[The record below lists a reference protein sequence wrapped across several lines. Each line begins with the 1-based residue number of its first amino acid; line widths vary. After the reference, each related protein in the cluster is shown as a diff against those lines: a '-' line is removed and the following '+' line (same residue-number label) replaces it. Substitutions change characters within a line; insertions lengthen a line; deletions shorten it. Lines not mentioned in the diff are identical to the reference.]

1 MEDKN
6 LVVSKMNEWHEFN
19 AAIKSIYCNA
29 EGDSSSI
36 INRLVGLAMKSDDST
51 FIQAVLVLK
60 ENVSKVD
67 KQLRFLWLTSTIN
80 SRFYPPIPISEASPV
95 SWNKTEYCAPG
106 TEELQR
112 RYPGRAKLQNEEDY
126 SGGIEQCRDVPDCS
140 LVASLINL
148 RSKNLNLPLIK
159 QISSTKY
166 HVNLSFNGSNKRLVT
181 VDISQIPTSVDGK
194 QLSLKSNDIS
204 DKIGELALLLVS
216 KGTYS
221 TDGSNIS
228 IDTYRLSGFLPEIT
242 QVNSYP
248 FEKLWKFHKSN
259 LCLMGA
265 GTGNRSND
273 MIKPLVENHDYSII
287 DITYD
292 SRLVKLRDPRNSA
305 LNVEISYEQYLKNF
319 KQLYLNWNQEKL
331 FKRSQVLHFR
341 YDTSRYNKFSIVADK
356 PLFHLV
362 NNSKVTETVWLLL
375 ESHLQNEGSQENRS
389 VSFLNEAPECI
400 ICPIEPPVECGGNR
414 IGLQLVKLRLDA
426 ETERLLYCYS
436 TTNNNFSIHSFSVV
450 KEICFQRLKDTKSLF
465 AKVLFSF
472 PYEIEGKASFDTCNF
487 FQNPTFE
494 LEVHSEQ
501 DYQVLMDAACISTS
515 SHDLINIQVYY
526 FNDYE
531 LIKPIMFDNHYQPG
545 QGLKQDV
552 PILTNVKYMIVCS
565 TYGPPASM
573 EFELLAS
580 IRLSSSWRLI
590 SGITLRSVNLIYGTY
605 PYHCRNRF
613 HWKETSDKLKIQMT
627 LPTKKYSTNKLFIR
641 VVPVE
646 SSARLRIRCN
656 IFEPESALCVY
667 ECQEYRTCPSGGI
680 VIPDL
685 EVSRINI
692 VVLMIERSVPIS
704 SCLPT
709 EGQLDELELFV
720 GSSQK
725 IRIEKYSD
733 DVIPK

>member
-1 MEDKN
+1 M
-6 LVVSKMNEWHEFN
+6 
-19 AAIKSIYCNA
+19 
-29 EGDSSSI
+29 
-36 INRLVGLAMKSDDST
+36 
-51 FIQAVLVLK
+51 
-60 ENVSKVD
+60 
-67 KQLRFLWLTSTIN
+67 
-80 SRFYPPIPISEASPV
+80 
-95 SWNKTEYCAPG
+95 
-106 TEELQR
+106 
-112 RYPGRAKLQNEEDY
+112 
-126 SGGIEQCRDVPDCS
+126 
-140 LVASLINL
+140 
-148 RSKNLNLPLIK
+148 
-159 QISSTKY
+159 
-166 HVNLSFNGSNKRLVT
+166 
-181 VDISQIPTSVDGK
+181 
-194 QLSLKSNDIS
+194 
-204 DKIGELALLLVS
+204 
-216 KGTYS
+216 
-221 TDGSNIS
+221 
-228 IDTYRLSGFLPEIT
+228 
-242 QVNSYP
+242 
-248 FEKLWKFHKSN
+248 
-259 LCLMGA
+259 
-265 GTGNRSND
+265 
-273 MIKPLVENHDYSII
+273 
-287 DITYD
+287 
-292 SRLVKLRDPRNSA
+292 
-305 LNVEISYEQYLKNF
+305 
-319 KQLYLNWNQEKL
+319 
-331 FKRSQVLHFR
+331 
-341 YDTSRYNKFSIVADK
+341 
-356 PLFHLV
+356 
-362 NNSKVTETVWLLL
+362 
-375 ESHLQNEGSQENRS
+375 
-389 VSFLNEAPECI
+389 NEAPECI

>member
-1 MEDKN
+1 
-6 LVVSKMNEWHEFN
+6 MNEWHEFN

-29 EGDSSSI
+29 EGDSGSI

-67 KQLRFLWLTSTIN
+67 KQLRFLWLTSTID

-221 TDGSNIS
+221 ADGSNIS

-436 TTNNNFSIHSFSVV
+436 TTNNNF
-450 KEICFQRLKDTKSLF
+450 K
-465 AKVLFSF
+465 
-472 PYEIEGKASFDTCNF
+472 GKASFDTCNF

-501 DYQVLMDAACISTS
+501 DYQVLMDAAS
-515 SHDLINIQVYY
+515 
-526 FNDYE
+526 
-531 LIKPIMFDNHYQPG
+531 
-545 QGLKQDV
+545 
-552 PILTNVKYMIVCS
+552 
-565 TYGPPASM
+565 SM

>member
-1 MEDKN
+1 MF
-6 LVVSKMNEWHEFN
+6 SKIERYK
-19 AAIKSIYCNA
+19 KSFCQ
-29 EGDSSSI
+29 SP
-36 INRLVGLAMKSDDST
+36 
-51 FIQAVLVLK
+51 
-60 ENVSKVD
+60 
-67 KQLRFLWLTSTIN
+67 FL
-80 SRFYPPIPISEASPV
+80 
-95 SWNKTEYCAPG
+95 
-106 TEELQR
+106 
-112 RYPGRAKLQNEEDY
+112 
-126 SGGIEQCRDVPDCS
+126 
-140 LVASLINL
+140 
-148 RSKNLNLPLIK
+148 
-159 QISSTKY
+159 
-166 HVNLSFNGSNKRLVT
+166 
-181 VDISQIPTSVDGK
+181 
-194 QLSLKSNDIS
+194 
-204 DKIGELALLLVS
+204 
-216 KGTYS
+216 
-221 TDGSNIS
+221 
-228 IDTYRLSGFLPEIT
+228 
-242 QVNSYP
+242 
-248 FEKLWKFHKSN
+248 
-259 LCLMGA
+259 
-265 GTGNRSND
+265 
-273 MIKPLVENHDYSII
+273 
-287 DITYD
+287 
-292 SRLVKLRDPRNSA
+292 
-305 LNVEISYEQYLKNF
+305 
-319 KQLYLNWNQEKL
+319 
-331 FKRSQVLHFR
+331 
-341 YDTSRYNKFSIVADK
+341 
-356 PLFHLV
+356 
-362 NNSKVTETVWLLL
+362 
-375 ESHLQNEGSQENRS
+375 
-389 VSFLNEAPECI
+389 
-400 ICPIEPPVECGGNR
+400 
-414 IGLQLVKLRLDA
+414 
-426 ETERLLYCYS
+426 
-436 TTNNNFSIHSFSVV
+436 
-450 KEICFQRLKDTKSLF
+450 
-465 AKVLFSF
+465 F

>member
-1 MEDKN
+1 
-6 LVVSKMNEWHEFN
+6 MNEWHEFN

-67 KQLRFLWLTSTIN
+67 KQLRFLWLTSTID

-259 LCLMGA
+259 LCLM
-265 GTGNRSND
+265 
-273 MIKPLVENHDYSII
+273 
-287 DITYD
+287 
-292 SRLVKLRDPRNSA
+292 A
-305 LNVEISYEQYLKNF
+305 L
-319 KQLYLNWNQEKL
+319 
-331 FKRSQVLHFR
+331 
-341 YDTSRYNKFSIVADK
+341 
-356 PLFHLV
+356 
-362 NNSKVTETVWLLL
+362 
-375 ESHLQNEGSQENRS
+375 
-389 VSFLNEAPECI
+389 AP
-400 ICPIEPPVECGGNR
+400 
-414 IGLQLVKLRLDA
+414 
-426 ETERLLYCYS
+426 
-436 TTNNNFSIHSFSVV
+436 
-450 KEICFQRLKDTKSLF
+450 
-465 AKVLFSF
+465 
-472 PYEIEGKASFDTCNF
+472 
-487 FQNPTFE
+487 
-494 LEVHSEQ
+494 
-501 DYQVLMDAACISTS
+501 
-515 SHDLINIQVYY
+515 
-526 FNDYE
+526 
-531 LIKPIMFDNHYQPG
+531 
-545 QGLKQDV
+545 
-552 PILTNVKYMIVCS
+552 
-565 TYGPPASM
+565 
-573 EFELLAS
+573 
-580 IRLSSSWRLI
+580 
-590 SGITLRSVNLIYGTY
+590 
-605 PYHCRNRF
+605 
-613 HWKETSDKLKIQMT
+613 
-627 LPTKKYSTNKLFIR
+627 
-641 VVPVE
+641 
-646 SSARLRIRCN
+646 
-656 IFEPESALCVY
+656 
-667 ECQEYRTCPSGGI
+667 GI
-680 VIPDL
+680 VP
-685 EVSRINI
+685 
-692 VVLMIERSVPIS
+692 M
-704 SCLPT
+704 T
-709 EGQLDELELFV
+709 
-720 GSSQK
+720 
-725 IRIEKYSD
+725 
-733 DVIPK
+733 